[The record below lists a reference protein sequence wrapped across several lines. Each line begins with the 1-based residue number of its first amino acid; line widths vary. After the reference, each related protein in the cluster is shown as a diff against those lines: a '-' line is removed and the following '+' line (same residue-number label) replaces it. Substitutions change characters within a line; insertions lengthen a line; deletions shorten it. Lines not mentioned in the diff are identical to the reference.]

1 MPTPILYV
9 FTPEASKEISE
20 RIIALTGHTADLSE
34 ALDQWEAE
42 RELTQD
48 LHENY
53 DRYRIENT
61 QLIKLVRQARMTI
74 DRMNADAGLFLKD
87 KSRQWM
93 QDFTDELEKVKKA
106 IPQLMEPPF

>member
-1 MPTPILYV
+1 MADLPDDIQ
-9 FTPEASKEISE
+9 E
-20 RIIALTGHTADLSE
+20 RLLALTGHTADLSE

-61 QLIKLVRQARMTI
+61 QLIKLVRLAKMTI

-93 QDFTDELEKVKKA
+93 QDFTDELEK
-106 IPQLMEPPF
+106 LE